1 MSTPPPPFPG
11 SKAGVA
17 RRLTSWLVILPAVV
31 LFVLLRSRWIGHLLS
46 WDEAMNLL
54 TVRALV
60 GGGTDSY
67 SLWFWRHPPLFHVFS
82 MLLEP
87 LRAGFAERDQW
98 LALGMGVT
106 ALIPLYLLNRRAYG
120 TGVAL
125 AALCFLAV
133 MPGAVFFGTWIKEE
147 PLVIFFGL
155 MAFLCFDRR
164 RHWLAGL
171 ALGLACLSKELG
183 VFYALA
189 VAGLWCLRSPH
200 ERRWRDLAATAAT
213 CFLTAF
219 WWYLLFSVSLQHF
232 WQFSIGHGGVEN
244 LNWAQ
249 PWQYY
254 FSKLPGDLEWI
265 GLAWL
270 VAGAA
275 AAGWQVWKIRREPAG
290 QASGGDL
297 LAAWPLALLLPALTV
312 LALAR
317 GKTPWF
323 TVTLYPAMATL
334 QGLGLVIFLREWPRR
349 WRPGWPRRA
358 SHLLA
363 GLTLAVTAGLLL
375 YPRLGDSYEGLANR
389 QQPALLKGAI
399 LSARA
404 AAAMNA
410 LVRDNERVL
419 LTPMQYWHTGSPVP
433 CPIFVYYFR
442 PAPVV
447 VRLNNLSPQEVVYT
461 VRRYQLDWIMLSPPP
476 DTGDRE
482 LLLPLVQHY
491 GLQPAYTLGTCVF
504 RTTALWTQPV
514 PGTAPTPASELQ

>member
-1 MSTPPPPFPG
+1 MRSEMCAFEEAQIIYSNHFTMDKF
-11 SKAGVA
+11 
-17 RRLTSWLVILPAVV
+17 ILRPIM
-31 LFVLLRSRWIGHLLS
+31 FV
-46 WDEAMNLL
+46 
-54 TVRALV
+54 
-60 GGGTDSY
+60 
-67 SLWFWRHPPLFHVFS
+67 
-82 MLLEP
+82 
-87 LRAGFAERDQW
+87 
-98 LALGMGVT
+98 
-106 ALIPLYLLNRRAYG
+106 G
-120 TGVAL
+120 TGSDVGKSIINTGF
-125 AALCFLAV
+125 CR
-133 MPGAVFFGTWIKEE
+133 
-147 PLVIFFGL
+147 IFKQDG
-155 MAFLCFDRR
+155 
-164 RHWLAGL
+164 
-171 ALGLACLSKELG
+171 
-183 VFYALA
+183 YAPA
-189 VAGLWCLRSPH
+189 PFKAQNM
-200 ERRWRDLAATAAT
+200 
-213 CFLTAF
+213 
-219 WWYLLFSVSLQHF
+219 SLN
-232 WQFSIGHGGVEN
+232 SYVTREGGEMGR
-244 LNWAQ
+244 AQ
-249 PWQYY
+249 VVQ
-254 FSKLPGDLEWI
+254 
-265 GLAWL
+265 
-270 VAGAA
+270 AA

-447 VRLNNLSPQEVVYT
+447 VRLNNLSPQEVVDT

-504 RTTALWTQPV
+504 RTTALWKKPV
-514 PGTAPTPASELQ
+514 PGTAPKPASELQ